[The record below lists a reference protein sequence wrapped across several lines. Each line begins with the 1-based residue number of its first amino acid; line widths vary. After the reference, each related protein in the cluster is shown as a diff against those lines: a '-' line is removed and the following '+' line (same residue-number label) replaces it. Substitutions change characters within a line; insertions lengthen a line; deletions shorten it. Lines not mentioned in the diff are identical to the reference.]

1 MKQKYEIENIQLNDT
16 YFTVYSSGTQPQ
28 SFDYDAVAKVYIR
41 VKKNS
46 NGFIFLHFA
55 LQIVLL
61 LFSLKFLHLYIG
73 MFLFL
78 PALLAISLKIVHSKY
93 YIFVIKRIDHTTQEF
108 IVLPK
113 LKLRLID
120 KMRNVRAAIDQ
131 QKFQRTP
138 TNLAV

>member
-1 MKQKYEIENIQLNDT
+1 MRQKYEIENIQLNDT
-16 YFTVYSSGTQPQ
+16 YFTVYSSGTQAQ
-28 SFDYDAVAKVYIR
+28 SFDYNAVAKVYIR

-78 PALLAISLKIVHSKY
+78 PALLAISLKIVNSKY

-131 QKFQRTP
+131 QKFQKTP